1 MNKNKRKVIRVCEH
15 ARGSGISSYRIL
27 IRRSGAA
34 AIVTVL
40 AVMVLMA
47 AEVFGGS
54 SLLTPGT
61 SKISAGD
68 SFDFTLNVKSLDAD
82 DSEAEEAL
90 SEYVINLRV
99 SPAPAKLSVKESAG
113 SINAVTGEYQVTSSE
128 LGGTEV
134 LHFSIATDAGLSS
147 ETTYT
152 VSVDVTGSV
161 SASDSFTL
169 VVAPAAKP
177 DGGDDQGGGN
187 EPDKKTPDGKTP
199 DGNGDDLPDG
209 NKIPDG
215 SKMPSGKNM
224 PKGNA
229 MPSAAGTSSSQTSDS
244 VTYAGSWDNYLD
256 ELSVDGYELT
266 NRFNKIRDTYCLS
279 IPEEVTSLEVSA
291 VPSDSSAV
299 VKVTGNSD
307 IPEGRSKIM
316 ISVTA
321 DDGSV
326 RIYRIYVDRGE
337 DDE

>member
-1 MNKNKRKVIRVCEH
+1 MMNKYDSKQFDPECEH
-15 ARGSGISSYRIL
+15 ARGGLISARKLLTSRAG
-27 IRRSGAA
+27 SAA
-34 AIVTVL
+34 MVIVL

-47 AEVFGGS
+47 VEVFGGS

-68 SFDFTLNVKSLDAD
+68 SFDFTLNVKSLDTD

-90 SEYVINLRV
+90 SEYVISLRV

-113 SINAVTGEYQVTSSE
+113 DISAVTGEYQVTSSE

-161 SASDSFTL
+161 TASDSFTL
-169 VVAPAAKP
+169 VVTPAAKP
-177 DGGDDQGGGN
+177 DGGDDQGGGKD
-187 EPDKKTPDGKTP
+187 PDKKTPDG
-199 DGNGDDLPDG
+199 NGDELPDG
-209 NKIPDG
+209 NKMPDG

-229 MPSAAGTSSSQTSDS
+229 MPSAGGTASSQASDT

-256 ELSVDGYELT
+256 ELSVDGYEFT
-266 NRFNKIRDTYCLS
+266 NKFNKIRDTYCLS

-307 IPEGRSKIM
+307 IPKGRSKIM